1 MPFLD
6 EEILEINGDW
16 MPWRDASDS
25 EQAEINFSQF
35 QILKT
40 A

>member
-6 EEILEINGDW
+6 EEILEITGDW
-16 MPWRDASDS
+16 MPWRGAYDS
-25 EQAEINFSQF
+25 EQAEIKFSRF